1 MADEPASEGKV
12 LDLLEQVLELPPS
25 GRAAWLDA
33 AGLAPELRLRLERLL
48 ALQTRADRFLGQAP
62 ADPLTGLPGPGE
74 RLGSWEIV
82 RPLDAGGMGVVFL
95 ARRADGSYEQQAAV
109 KLVRPGGPG
118 APSGLE
124 AALHE
129 RFATERRLLARLDH
143 PNIARVLDGGTSPD
157 GLPYLVMEYVE
168 GAGLLAHCDA
178 AGLGLRARVALFRK
192 VCAGVQAAHRHLVV
206 HRDLKP
212 QNILVGADGEP
223 RLLDFGIARL
233 LEGGDAGTGATQL
246 SAMTP
251 AYASPEQLRGE
262 PLTTASDIF
271 SLGVVLYEL
280 LTGTRPWILDGAGLA
295 QAERLVSSTAPRP
308 LRQALAGAD
317 LPDAERQRRLAV
329 SGPDLERIVAK
340 ALHLDPVRRY
350 ETAQALADD
359 LGRWLDGRPVLAHPD
374 STGYRLMR
382 FLGRHRAASVAAGLA
397 LAAIVAAA
405 AVAMAQARQ
414 ARLAV
419 ADLGRV
425 NAFLA
430 EVINVSNPYL
440 AGSELTLGQ
449 ALDEAA
455 ARLEQHF
462 QGRPDLALDIRLV
475 LADSMLGRFRL
486 DSAQSQLER
495 ALAEASALHGHDDP
509 RTLQALGRLAS
520 LRKDQSRFD
529 EASALFEQALGR
541 LGTVAADTAQLA
553 ARLLN
558 DYGTMRL
565 IEERFPEAQALLQR
579 AVDIDAAH
587 PGAVPEAS
595 RAQTLGNL
603 AHAARGQGDLDRA
616 EALYTQVQA
625 VFERVYPEGGPFPA
639 IVLNNRARLARAR
652 GDPET
657 SMALLEQAVA
667 MHRRSFAGDHALVV
681 TPITNLAM
689 QALDLDRLD
698 KAAPAAEEAVAM
710 ADRLYASQP
719 HAYQANALVALV
731 GVRLAQDRVAEAAQA
746 LGRAEAVLAALAAA
760 PESTVRRVAQLR
772 ETVCQRAA
780 GAPGCPPAV
789 AGPVVPAGL
798 P

>member
-1 MADEPASEGKV
+1 MADDPASEGRL
-12 LDLLEQVLELPPS
+12 LDLLEQVLALPA
-25 GRAAWLDA
+25 GERTGWLDA
-33 AGLAPELRLRLERLL
+33 AGLEPALRDRLERLL
-48 ALQTRADRFLGQAP
+48 ALQTRADGFLGQPPAAP
-62 ADPLTGLPGPGE
+62 LAGLPAAGD
-74 RLGSWEIV
+74 RLGAWQIV

-109 KLVRPGGPG
+109 KLVRPGTPG
-118 APSGLE
+118 APTAMDS
-124 AALHE
+124 ALRE

-143 PNIARVLDGGTSPD
+143 PNIARVLDGGTSEA
-157 GLPYLVMEYVE
+157 GLPYLVMEYVD
-168 GAGLLAHCDA
+168 GVGLLAHCDR
-178 AGLGLRARVALFRK
+178 AGLDLRARVALFRK

-233 LEGGDAGTGATQL
+233 LEGAGDGAAATEL

-280 LTGTRPWILDGAGLA
+280 LTGARPWPLEGVGIA
-295 QAERLVSSTAPRP
+295 QAGRLVGTTAPRP
-308 LRQALAGAD
+308 PRQALAGAD
-317 LPDAERQRRLAV
+317 LPAAERQRRLAAF
-329 SGPDLERIVAK
+329 GPDLERIVGK
-340 ALHLDPVRRY
+340 ALHREPDRRY
-350 ETAQALADD
+350 ATAQALAED
-359 LGRWLDGRPVLAHPD
+359 LGRWLEGRPVLAHPD
-374 STGYRLMR
+374 SAGYRLAR
-382 FLGRHRAASVAAGLA
+382 FLGRHRAASVAASLA
-397 LAAIVAAA
+397 LVAVLAAA
-405 AVAMAQARQ
+405 AVALVQARA
-414 ARLAV
+414 ARLAA

-440 AGSELTLGQ
+440 AGAELTLGA

-455 ARLEQHF
+455 KRLERNF
-462 QGRPDLALDIRLV
+462 EGRPDLALDIRLL

-495 ALAEASALHGHDDP
+495 ALAEATALHGDDDA
-509 RTLQALGRLAS
+509 RTVQALGRLAS
-520 LRKDQSRFD
+520 LRKDQSRFA
-529 EASALFEQALGR
+529 EAAALYDQALAR
-541 LGTVAADTAQLA
+541 LGEVDAGSAQLA

-565 IEERFPEAQALLQR
+565 IEERFADARALLER
-579 AVDIDAAH
+579 AVAIDAAH
-587 PGAVPEAS
+587 PGAVPEES

-603 AHAARGQGDLDRA
+603 AHAARGLGELDRA
-616 EALYTQVQA
+616 EALYAQVQA

-652 GDPET
+652 GDPQA

-698 KAAPAAEEAVAM
+698 KAGPAAEEAVAM
-710 ADRLYASQP
+710 ADRLYAGQP

-731 GVRLAQDRVAEAAQA
+731 GVRLAQDRVGEAAQA
-746 LGRAEAVLAALAAA
+746 LGRAEAVLAALATP

-772 ETVCQRAA
+772 ETVCGRDSAAPGCPAPAVAAAA
-780 GAPGCPPAV
+780 GAPG
-789 AGPVVPAGL
+789 
-798 P
+798 